1 MVDTSALI
9 AMTLNEPEAGAFS
22 RILDRERGV
31 LSVANLLE
39 AHMVMMRHRPADVSL
54 IDGMVDDFDL
64 TMQLVDA
71 AQVQIARAAFDRF
84 GKGMGQAA
92 QLTYGD
98 CFAYALAKL
107 LGAPLLYKGDDF
119 SRTDVKKAV
128 Y

>member
-84 GKGMGQAA
+84 GKGMGHAA